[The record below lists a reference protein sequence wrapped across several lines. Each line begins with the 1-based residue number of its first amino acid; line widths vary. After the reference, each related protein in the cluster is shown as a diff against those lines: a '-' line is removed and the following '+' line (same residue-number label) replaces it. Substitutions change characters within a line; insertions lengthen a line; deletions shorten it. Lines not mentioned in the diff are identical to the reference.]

1 MGIIAGKKAGFHMD
15 TLMHVKI
22 AEIVGHQNFAQEG
35 LSRQELDKVNPV
47 IRGGLERG
55 NTDTGFYNSVNS
67 SKVDFTTN

>member
-1 MGIIAGKKAGFHMD
+1 MEIIAGKKAGFHMD

-47 IRGGLERG
+47 IRGELEGGIR
-55 NTDTGFYNSVNS
+55 TLVFIIL
-67 SKVDFTTN
+67 